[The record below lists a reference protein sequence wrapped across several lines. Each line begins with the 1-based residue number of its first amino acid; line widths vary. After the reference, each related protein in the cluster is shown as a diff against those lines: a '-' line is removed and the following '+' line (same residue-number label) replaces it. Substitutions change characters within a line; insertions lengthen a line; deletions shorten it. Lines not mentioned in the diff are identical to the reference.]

1 MGILSKIKHIWRRT
15 LSQQLVE
22 NNGFFYLWIII
33 FDKISE
39 ENFKRRVYTILRMGW
54 IWNVKKYRVITYL
67 ISVSNTIQTS
77 GCLDS

>member
-22 NNGFFYLWIII
+22 NNGFFNLWIS

-39 ENFKRRVYTILRMGW
+39 ENFKRRVFAILRMGW

-67 ISVSNTIQTS
+67 IGVWKSIQTS
-77 GCLDS
+77 GRSDS